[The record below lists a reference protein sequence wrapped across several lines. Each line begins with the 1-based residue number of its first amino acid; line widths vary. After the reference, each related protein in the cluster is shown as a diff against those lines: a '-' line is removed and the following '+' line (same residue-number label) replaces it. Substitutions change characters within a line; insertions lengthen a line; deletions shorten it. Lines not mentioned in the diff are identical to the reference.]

1 MAQHKTLSIK
11 IHSRCSLH
19 PQKAVLGLTGHT
31 QVHWHTDDDKAFAL
45 LLPGG
50 VFDGHPSAFA
60 VAVSGSDPAPDPPLK
75 LSGNAMKQH
84 ILNYVFDDNGAS
96 CVDDAAD
103 DPPDIIIDS

>member
-1 MAQHKTLSIK
+1 
-11 IHSRCSLH
+11 
-19 PQKAVLGLTGHT
+19 
-31 QVHWHTDDDKAFAL
+31 
-45 LLPGG
+45 
-50 VFDGHPSAFA
+50 

-84 ILNYVFDDNGAS
+84 ILNYVFDDNGAN